1 MIFVK
6 AARYSKHGGPEVIEI
21 VDSKRPTPSSNQ
33 ILVENC
39 AASVNPFDFKVRN
52 GMVPGLPSEFPITI
66 GGDFSGKIIELG
78 SEVKNYKIGDEIYGQ
93 ASVFG
98 GASGSF
104 AEFLVANPRSISLKP
119 KNLDFK
125 EAASLPL
132 VGASAVQALHDHI
145 ELKSGQK
152 ILIQGGAG
160 GIGSIAVQI
169 AKNIGAFVVTT
180 VSTQNV
186 GVAKSLG
193 ADKVID
199 YKTED
204 FSEILSDY
212 DAVFDTSGLPVE
224 DKALKILKTGGILV
238 SMTSRASEKENNEYG
253 VKVIPQNTQATTRR
267 LEILKDYVEKGVVK
281 PQIEKIFTLDEAR
294 EAYEYQE
301 TQKLHG
307 KVVVLIRN

>member
-1 MIFVK
+1 MVSVK

-66 GGDFSGKIIELG
+66 GGDFSGKIIEIG
-78 SEVKNYKIGDEIYGQ
+78 SSVSGYRIGDEVYGQ
-93 ASVFG
+93 ASIFG

-104 AEFLVANPRSISLKP
+104 AEYLVVNPRSIALKP
-119 KNLDFK
+119 ENLDFK

-238 SMTSRASEKENNEYG
+238 SMTSKASEKENNEYG

>member
-1 MIFVK
+1 MVSVK

-66 GGDFSGKIIELG
+66 GGDFSGKIIEIG
-78 SEVKNYKIGDEIYGQ
+78 SSVSGYRIGDEVYGQ
-93 ASVFG
+93 ASIFG

-104 AEFLVANPRSISLKP
+104 AEYLVVNPRSIALKP
-119 KNLDFK
+119 ENLDFK

-169 AKNIGAFVVTT
+169 AKNIGAFVATT

-238 SMTSRASEKENNEYG
+238 SMTSKASEKENNEYG

>member
-66 GGDFSGKIIELG
+66 GGDFSGKIIEIG
-78 SEVKNYKIGDEIYGQ
+78 SSVSGYRIGDEVYGQ
-93 ASVFG
+93 ASIFG

-104 AEFLVANPRSISLKP
+104 AEYLVVNPRSIALKP
-119 KNLDFK
+119 ENLDFK

-169 AKNIGAFVVTT
+169 AKNIGAFVATT

-238 SMTSRASEKENNEYG
+238 SMTSKASEKENNEYG